1 MTDVCCA
8 VVPYA
13 QQAETI
19 RWSNHLVNAPAVY
32 SLLEK
37 RVLYYLTLQ
46 IKHRFVEQGLE
57 APETWSDLFFHL
69 TDKDLGVIGGQT
81 HVLQTYEA
89 LSDIGQKFMEVQY
102 YNKQQQLIRAKIHWV
117 DAFTYNTA
125 TKQYEVR
132 ISPEV
137 MPYLINL
144 ANGFTKFSAQT
155 ALTLKSKYSQK
166 FYEFCCEYSGDF
178 RYPRSKS
185 NDVAFKKNIYPITV
199 EHLRYLL
206 GLSEQI
212 DERTGKV
219 KTKGKYSNFSDLKR
233 SVLLPA
239 QHELYELYHQGQSEV
254 WFDCLP
260 FQKQGR
266 KVVSV
271 LLFIYTKVSPKQ
283 GLPKIWDEQDEPLN
297 PFESFTQAS
306 LRAST
311 TQSTTM
317 PEMEHGTLQLVEQ
330 IRTLLSQ
337 HLESNEVTYY
347 MNYIQHHRGFT
358 YDTCHQVLQ
367 VIQTKVQQAKFK
379 AGTKAFKRQA
389 LMHYALAQNLQAYG
403 WSIPQPI
410 KQQIA

>member
-8 VVPYA
+8 VVPCA

-46 IKHRFVEQGLE
+46 IKHRFVKQGLE

-125 TKQYEVR
+125 TKHYEVR

-144 ANGFTKFSAQT
+144 ATGFTKFSAQT
-155 ALTLKSKYSQK
+155 ALELKSKYSQK
-166 FYEFCCEYSGDF
+166 LYEFCCEYSGGF
-178 RYPRSKS
+178 RYPRSKP
-185 NDVAFKKNIYPITV
+185 NELAFKPNVFPITV

-206 GLSEQI
+206 GLTEQI

-219 KTKGKYSNFSDLKR
+219 KTKGKYSNFSHLCSKAIK
-233 SVLLPA
+233 PA
-239 QHELYELYHQGQSEV
+239 QRELYDLYHQGQSEV

-266 KVVSV
+266 KIVSV
-271 LLFIYTKVSPKQ
+271 LLFIYTTNSPKQ
-283 GLPKIWDEQDEPLN
+283 GLPKLWDEQDEPLN

-306 LRAST
+306 LRASRIQAPT
-311 TQSTTM
+311 AT
-317 PEMEHGTLQLVEQ
+317 EIEHSVQHLIEK
-330 IRTLLSQ
+330 IRSLLSQ
-337 HLESNEVTYY
+337 HLEANEVDYY
-347 MNYIQHHRGFT
+347 MNYIQHNRGFS
-358 YDTCHQVLQ
+358 YDTCQQVLQ
-367 VIQTKVQQAKFK
+367 VIQAKVQQAKFK
-379 AGTKAFKRQA
+379 AGTKSFQRQA
-389 LMHYALAQNLQAYG
+389 LMHYALGQNLKPYG
-403 WSIPQPI
+403 WYIPRPV
-410 KQQIA
+410 KQRTA